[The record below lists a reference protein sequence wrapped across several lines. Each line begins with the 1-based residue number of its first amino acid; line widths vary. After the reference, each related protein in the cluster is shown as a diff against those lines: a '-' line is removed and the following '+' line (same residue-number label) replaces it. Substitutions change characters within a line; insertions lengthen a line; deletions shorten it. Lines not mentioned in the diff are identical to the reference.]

1 MGVHAGDFLVERV
14 DAAGAAACVGLD
26 PDVERMPT
34 GLGDGAA
41 GARVFCC
48 GVIDAVCGLVP
59 AVKPQSACFERFGSA
74 GVATLEAVCGYAR
87 ERGLVV
93 VLDAKRGDI
102 GVSARHYA
110 RAGFDFGAHF
120 MTVNAYLGM
129 ETIEPYLEAGLG
141 VFALV
146 RTSNPGSDA
155 VQGARLEG
163 GGTVAEMVGGQ
174 LGRLGEGYVGERGV
188 SAVGAVVGATK
199 AEVGSLRGLMPDGV
213 MLVPGIGA
221 QGGVIGNVRPLCRG
235 GAKTVGEM
243 GVLVSASRSVLYP
256 GGDGDWQGGVRAAA
270 EGFVEV
276 VKGLG

>member
-1 MGVHAGDFLVERV
+1 MSEHAGDVLVERV
-14 DAAGAAACVGLD
+14 DAAGVAACVGLD
-26 PDVERMPT
+26 PDAERMPE
-34 GLGDGAA
+34 GLGDGAEA
-41 GARVFCC
+41 ARSFCC

-59 AVKPQSACFERFGSA
+59 AVKPQAACFERFGSA
-74 GVATLEAVCGYAR
+74 GVAALEAVCGYAR

-110 RAGFDFGAHF
+110 RSGVDLGAHF

-155 VQGARLEG
+155 VQGVKLASG
-163 GGTVAEMVGGQ
+163 QTVAEMIGGQ
-174 LGRLGEGYVGERGV
+174 LGRLGEGHVGARGM

-199 AEVGSLRGLMPDGV
+199 AEVGSLRALMPNGP

-221 QGGVIGNVRPLCRG
+221 QGGAIENVRPLCRAG
-235 GAKTVGEM
+235 SVGRM

-256 GGDGDWQGGVRAAA
+256 GGGGDWQGGVRAAA

>member
-1 MGVHAGDFLVERV
+1 MSEHAGDVLVERV
-14 DAAGAAACVGLD
+14 DAAGVAACVGLD

-34 GLGDGAA
+34 GVGDGAEA
-41 GARVFCC
+41 ARVFCC
-48 GVIDAVCGLVP
+48 GVIDAVGGLVP

-74 GVATLEAVCGYAR
+74 GVAALEAVCGYAR

-110 RAGFDFGAHF
+110 RAGVDLGAHF

-155 VQGARLEG
+155 VQGARLASGE
-163 GGTVAEMVGGQ
+163 TVAEMVGGQ
-174 LGRLGEGYVGERGV
+174 LGRLGAGHVGERGV

-221 QGGVIGNVRPLCRG
+221 QGGVIENVRPLCRG